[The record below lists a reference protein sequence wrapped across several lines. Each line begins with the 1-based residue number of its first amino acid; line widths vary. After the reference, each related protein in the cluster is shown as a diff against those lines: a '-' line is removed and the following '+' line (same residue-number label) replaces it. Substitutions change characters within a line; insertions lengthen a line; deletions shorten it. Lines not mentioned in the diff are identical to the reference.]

1 MRVPKFVKIYLILM
15 VCFTGQF
22 VIAGSYFSSK
32 AKGIGLRQYAT
43 GVRGIGMGYTGMASR
58 DSLELNNFAVTQWR
72 HINNTRATISLVYQ
86 RFNTDLSDNNF
97 TSTKTDL
104 TGLNIAIPIVKK
116 KWVFGL
122 SITPYSD
129 IDFKSTDD
137 ISSNGEDFT
146 QTDFFTGSIS
156 KAQFS
161 LVWSPNPKL
170 GLAVNGNFFFG
181 TLTDRFEF
189 RFENNNFRDISH
201 RVIYRFRGPGIGL
214 SADYQPTKKVQLA
227 GFLDFPASV
236 DMDVEYISTVEFPL
250 DQPRNFDKF
259 PLQFGIGGALQMNQ
273 RWQLTADF
281 SRQQWADALKTP
293 NPEFDSWYLFGVGV
307 ERAAS
312 RKRNTSMFN
321 KMDLRS
327 GFSARSIGYKFN
339 NEPVKEYALHLGLGF
354 PFGHFNNRVDFAISG
369 GIRGDLTKNL
379 AEEKF
384 IKFNTSISIGEFWFQ
399 KIR

>member
-1 MRVPKFVKIYLILM
+1 MRVSKFFKIYLLLI
-15 VCFTGQF
+15 VCFAGQF
-22 VIAGSYFSSK
+22 VFAGSYFSSK

-72 HINNTRATISLVYQ
+72 HITATRVTISLAYQ
-86 RFNTDLSDNNF
+86 RFDTDLSGNNF

-104 TGLNIAIPIVKK
+104 SGLNIAVPIVKR
-116 KWVFGL
+116 KWIFGL
-122 SITPYSD
+122 SITPYSE
-129 IDFKSTDD
+129 IDFKSTNDL
-137 ISSNGEDFT
+137 SSGGEDFT
-146 QTDFFTGSIS
+146 QTNFFTGSVS

-161 LVWSPNPKL
+161 LVWSPNPKV
-170 GLAVNGNFFFG
+170 GLAVNANFFFG

-189 RFENNNFRDISH
+189 RFENSNFRDISH

-214 SADYQPTKKVQLA
+214 SADYQPAKKIQLA
-227 GFLDFPASV
+227 GFVDFPANV
-236 DMDVEYISTVEFPL
+236 NMDVEYVSTVDFPL

-259 PLQFGIGGALQMNQ
+259 PLQFGIGGALQMSR

-281 SRQQWADALKTP
+281 TRQQWADALKTP

-312 RKRNTSMFN
+312 RKRNTNIFN

-327 GFSARSIGYKFN
+327 GFSARSLGYKFN
-339 NEPVKEYALHLGLGF
+339 NEAVNEYAVHLGFGL
-354 PFGHFNNRVDFAISG
+354 PFGHFRNRIDLAISG
-369 GIRGDLTKNL
+369 GIRGDLSKNL

-384 IKFNTSISIGEFWFQ
+384 IKFNTSISIGELWFQ
-399 KIR
+399 RAR

>member
-1 MRVPKFVKIYLILM
+1 MRVSKFYKIYLLLI
-15 VCFTGQF
+15 VCFAGQF
-22 VIAGSYFSSK
+22 AFAGSYFSSK

-72 HINNTRATISLVYQ
+72 HIIATRVTISLAYQ
-86 RFNTDLSDNNF
+86 RFETDLSGNNF

-104 TGLNIAIPIVKK
+104 SGINIAVPIARK

-122 SITPYSD
+122 SITPYSE
-129 IDFKSTDD
+129 IDFKSTNDL
-137 ISSNGEDFT
+137 SSGGEDFT
-146 QTDFFTGSIS
+146 QTNFFTGSIS

-161 LVWSPNPKL
+161 LVWSPHPKI
-170 GLAVNGNFFFG
+170 GLAVNANFFFG

-214 SADYQPTKKVQLA
+214 SADYQPSQKIQFA
-227 GFLDFPASV
+227 GFVDFPAKV
-236 DMDVEYISTVEFPL
+236 NMDAEYVSTVDFPL
-250 DQPRNFDKF
+250 DKPRNFDQF
-259 PLQFGIGGALQMNQ
+259 PLQFGIGSALQMSR

-281 SRQQWADALKTP
+281 TRQQWADALQTP
-293 NPEFDSWYLFGVGV
+293 NPEFDDWYLLGIGV

-312 RKRNTSMFN
+312 RKRNSGMFN
-321 KMDLRS
+321 KMDLRG
-327 GFSARSIGYKFN
+327 GFSARSLGYKFN
-339 NEPVKEYALHLGLGF
+339 NEPVKEYALHLGFGL
-354 PFGHFNNRVDFAISG
+354 PFGHFNNRIDLAISG
-369 GIRGDLTKNL
+369 GIRGDLSKNL

-384 IKFNTSISIGEFWFQ
+384 IKFNTAISIGELWFQ
-399 KIR
+399 RTR